1 MKAPDTLLYRYSH
14 VIINFL
20 INIESIKLKDYLRIV
35 SIIMGFPGGSVVEYA
50 CNAGDVGSIPG
61 SERSPREGN
70 DHPF

>member
-50 CNAGDVGSIPG
+50 CNAGDVG
-61 SERSPREGN
+61 
-70 DHPF
+70 